1 MGLLITEINAYR
13 KDNGGAAKTKKE
25 AESWYKEGLKVFSKT
40 PSDNA
45 KTNMR
50 FRPGHIY
57 IFRYANP
64 ITEAT
69 LDWWDL
75 NPMVLA
81 LDPSKE
87 AKHNDLGIN
96 LNLLPIRLRT
106 QLLDKVYDVYKN
118 QIEAAKKA
126 KPSDAL
132 HQKDLKITY
141 KEAYKFLYKFGFEFA
156 IRQYS
161 PKLKTKQSVVS
172 YESWVK
178 VAQLDLLKLNGSS
191 VASVRKQFSDY
202 FKNRDI

>member
-1 MGLLITEINAYR
+1 MGRLITEINSYR
-13 KDNGGAAKTKKE
+13 KDNGGAAKTRKI
-25 AESWYKEGLKVFSKT
+25 AEDWYQTGLKVFSKK

-45 KTNMR
+45 KTSMR

-57 IFRYANP
+57 IFDYLTP
-64 ITEAT
+64 ITESK
-69 LDWWDL
+69 LDWWDK

-81 LDPSKE
+81 LDPSNE

-106 QLLDKVYDVYKN
+106 QLLDKVYDVYQA
-118 QIEAAKKA
+118 QIETAKKSN
-126 KPSDAL
+126 PNDAR

-141 KEAYKFLYKFGFEFA
+141 REAYKFLYKYGFEFA

-161 PKLKTKQSVVS
+161 PKLKTKQSVIS

-178 VAQLDLLKLNGSS
+178 VAQLDLIKLNGSS
-191 VASVRKQFSDY
+191 VFAVRKQFSEY

>member
-1 MGLLITEINAYR
+1 MGRLITEINAYR

-25 AESWYKEGLKVFSKT
+25 ATTWYTEGLKVFSKT

-57 IFRYANP
+57 IFRYTNP

-69 LDWWDL
+69 LDWWDK

-141 KEAYKFLYKFGFEFA
+141 KDAYKFLYKFGFEFA

>member
-1 MGLLITEINAYR
+1 MGILKKEIESYK
-13 KDNGGAAKTKKE
+13 KDNGGAVKAKKVSE
-25 AESWYKEGLKVFSKT
+25 EWYKAGLKVFSKA
-40 PSDNA
+40 PSDSVR
-45 KTNMR
+45 TNMR

-57 IFRYANP
+57 IFSYLTP
-64 ITEAT
+64 LTEDK
-69 LDWWDL
+69 LDWWDK

-87 AKHNDLGIN
+87 AKHNDIGIN
-96 LNLLPIRLRT
+96 LNLLPIKLRVE
-106 QLLDKVYDVYKN
+106 LLDKVYEVYKA

-126 KPSDAL
+126 RPNDAL
-132 HQKDLKITY
+132 KQKDLKITY

-172 YESWVK
+172 YESWHK
-178 VAQLDLLKLNGSS
+178 VATLDLIKLNGSS
-191 VASVRKQFSDY
+191 VFAVRKQFSEY

>member
-1 MGLLITEINAYR
+1 MGRLITEINAYR

-25 AESWYKEGLKVFSKT
+25 AEDWYKAGLKVFSKT

-57 IFRYANP
+57 IFSYLTP

-69 LDWWDL
+69 LDWWDK

-118 QIEAAKKA
+118 QIENAKKA
-126 KPSDAL
+126 KPNDAL

-141 KEAYKFLYKFGFEFA
+141 KEAYKFLHKFGFEFA

-178 VAQLDLLKLNGSS
+178 VAQLDLIKLNGSS
-191 VASVRKQFSDY
+191 VFAVRKQFSEY

>member
-1 MGLLITEINAYR
+1 MGVLKKEIESYK
-13 KDNGGAAKTKKE
+13 KDNGGATKAKKVSE
-25 AESWYKEGLKVFSKT
+25 EWYKSGLKVFSKA
-40 PSDNA
+40 PSDSA
-45 KTNMR
+45 RTNMR

-57 IFRYANP
+57 IFSYLTP
-64 ITEAT
+64 LTEDK
-69 LDWWDL
+69 LDWWDK

-96 LNLLPIRLRT
+96 LNLLPIKLRVE
-106 QLLDKVYDVYKN
+106 LLDKVYEVYKA
-118 QIEAAKKA
+118 QIESAKKTR
-126 KPSDAL
+126 PNDAL
-132 HQKDLKITY
+132 KQPDLKITY

-172 YESWVK
+172 YESWHK
-178 VAQLDLLKLNGSS
+178 VATLDLIKLNGSS
-191 VASVRKQFSDY
+191 VFAVRKQFSEY

>member
-1 MGLLITEINAYR
+1 MGQLIAEINSYR
-13 KDNGGAAKTKKE
+13 KDNGGAAKTRKI
-25 AESWYKEGLKVFSKT
+25 AEDWYKNGLKAFSKT

-57 IFRYANP
+57 IFSYLTP
-64 ITEAT
+64 ITEST
-69 LDWWDL
+69 LDWWDK

-106 QLLDKVYDVYKN
+106 QLLDKVYDVYKA
-118 QIEAAKKA
+118 QIETAKKS
-126 KPSDAL
+126 KPNDAL

-161 PKLKTKQSVVS
+161 PKLKTKQSVIS
-172 YESWVK
+172 YESWAK
-178 VAQLDLLKLNGSS
+178 VAQLDLIKLNGSS
-191 VASVRKQFSDY
+191 VFAVRKQFSTY

>member
-1 MGLLITEINAYR
+1 MGRLITEINAYR
-13 KDNGGAAKTKKE
+13 KDNGGAAKTRQE
-25 AESWYKEGLKVFSKT
+25 AASWYTEGLKVFSKT

-69 LDWWDL
+69 LDWWDK

-141 KEAYKFLYKFGFEFA
+141 KDAYKFLYKFGFEFA

-161 PKLKTKQSVVS
+161 PKLKTKQSVIS

-178 VAQLDLLKLNGSS
+178 VAQLDLLSLNGSS